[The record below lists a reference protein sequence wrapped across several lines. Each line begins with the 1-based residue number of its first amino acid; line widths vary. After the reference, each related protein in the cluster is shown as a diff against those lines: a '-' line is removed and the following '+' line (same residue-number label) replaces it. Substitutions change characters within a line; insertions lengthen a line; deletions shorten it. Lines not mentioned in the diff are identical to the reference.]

1 MKKKAAKSKSK
12 YASNTRTFNV
22 YRGGKLMETIFA
34 APLGYDAEDMRHSL
48 INDDGYPHD
57 IRVTMRSR
65 MTGGH
70 GSR

>member
-12 YASNTRTFNV
+12 ATRAFNV
-22 YRGGKLMETIFA
+22 YRDGKLMDTVFA
-34 APLGYDAEDMRHSL
+34 AGYDAEEMRHSL
-48 INDDGYPHD
+48 INHDGYPHD